1 MTAILKNCLNDRN
14 RLLSLLDIEIGN
26 SGNCHMK
33 IKNVLIY
40 ISLSL
45 LQAGVSDGV
54 SIGKDISICRISIQ
68 YNYCID
74 SLCYWVTSEL
84 KALLLY
90 TNAVC

>member
-14 RLLSLLDIEIGN
+14 HLLSLDIEIGN
-26 SGNCHMK
+26 SCNCHMK

-45 LQAGVSDGV
+45 LQVSVSDGV
-54 SIGKDISICRISIQ
+54 SICTISIQ

-90 TNAVC
+90 TNAVCAKL